1 MKSRL
6 SDISHVYLPCV
17 IGISNSTI
25 QILITQTGNISDFLN
40 NLTHTPDSSF

>member
-17 IGISNSTI
+17 IGISNSRI
-25 QILITQTGNISDFLN
+25 QIFITDWVAQIS
-40 NLTHTPDSSF
+40 